1 MRYIAF
7 LVFLL
12 RLFQIGDKN
21 NIKNMES
28 EKTQGS
34 QSLGEERYRAHWG
47 QLSFKGKY
55 WDPVSLELSE
65 AQIENCKVSNV
76 VQSRKFGSDKRD
88 FRTNL
93 SAIIFFAIAILSIW
107 LMMLFINFSLEDLS
121 GVGAIILIFATAI
134 IPAYYFA
141 LRKQEKPFAEM
152 SVAQE
157 FGWFYDPNVSTRK
170 WEALAKDYPEI
181 FQKGDRG
188 RNISSQFWGLF
199 ENRTPFWS
207 ANFNY
212 KVASEQSPIRTETVY
227 AFRLPREAAH
237 DFVLKP
243 QNKLREMETSL
254 LESGLTTEWND
265 FNKVF
270 HIDFEGE
277 LGEFGANILQVLSPD
292 VQEKLFEFREAV
304 GPFSLLFRKNV
315 MLVSFQGKLKLRY
328 TNFSKEMVLDA
339 RDKEEIS
346 KRMELIVS
354 LADAILPCIG

>member
-1 MRYIAF
+1 M
-7 LVFLL
+7 
-12 RLFQIGDKN
+12 
-21 NIKNMES
+21 
-28 EKTQGS
+28 
-34 QSLGEERYRAHWG
+34 
-47 QLSFKGKY
+47 SFKGKY
-55 WDPVSLELSE
+55 WDPISSELTES
-65 AQIENCKVSNV
+65 QIENCKVSNV
-76 VQSRKFGSDKRD
+76 VQSKKFGSDKRD

-93 SAIIFFAIAILSIW
+93 SAIIFFLVAILVIW
-107 LMMLFINFSLEDLS
+107 LMMLFIDFGLEDLS
-121 GVGAIILIFATAI
+121 GVGVIILIFSSF
-134 IPAYYFA
+134 IPAYYLV

-157 FGWFYDPNVSTRK
+157 FGWFYDPNVSSRK

-181 FQKGDRG
+181 FQKGNKG
-188 RNISSQFWGLF
+188 HNVSSQFWGLF

-207 ANFNY
+207 ANFSY
-212 KVASEQSPIRTETVY
+212 RVASEQCPIHVETVY

-243 QNKLREMETSL
+243 QNKIRKMETS

-277 LGEFGANILQVLSPD
+277 LGEVGADILQVLSPD
-292 VQEKLFEFREAV
+292 AQEKLFKFREAV

-328 TNFSKEMVLDA
+328 TNFSKEMVLDV

-346 KRMELIVS
+346 KRMELIVG
-354 LADAILPCIG
+354 LVDAILPCIR

>member
-1 MRYIAF
+1 MKDS
-7 LVFLL
+7 LKEEGNQKL
-12 RLFQIGDKN
+12 N
-21 NIKNMES
+21 NL
-28 EKTQGS
+28 GS
-34 QSLGEERYRAHWG
+34 DEDSYQKHWD
-47 QLSFKGKY
+47 QLSLKEKY
-55 WDPVSLELSE
+55 WDPISSELTES
-65 AQIENCKVSNV
+65 QVENCKVSNV

-93 SAIIFFAIAILSIW
+93 SAIIFFSVAILIIW
-107 LMMLFINFSLEDLS
+107 LLMIFINFRLEDLS
-121 GVGAIILIFATAI
+121 GIGAIILMFVTAI

-157 FGWFYDPNVSTRK
+157 FGWLYDPNISFRK

-181 FQKGDRG
+181 FQKGNKG
-188 RNISSQFWGLF
+188 HNVSSQFWGLF

-212 KVASEQSPIRTETVY
+212 RVASEQSPIHVETVY

-237 DFVLKP
+237 DFALKP
-243 QNKLREMETSL
+243 QNKLREMEAS

-277 LGEFGANILQVLSPD
+277 LGEVGADILQVLSPD
-292 VQEKLFEFREAV
+292 VQEKLFKFREIV

-315 MLVSFQGKLKLRY
+315 MLISFQGKLKLRY

-346 KRMELIVS
+346 KRMESIVG
-354 LADAILPCIG
+354 LADAVLPCIG